1 MSRLA
6 TLVGVVALAAGCRT
20 APPAQPV
27 PPSIASEA
35 PLSELPPETIP
46 WSAARPLRWTDF
58 RAQPAVGTGAAALTT
73 TTISLRVACSG
84 DLFGFD
90 VTAVFFPGRSWVDR
104 RLFVEPGSDLWGLRH
119 EQTHFD
125 LTEMHARR
133 ARQFLSSLARPCD
146 RTPSQLSELG
156 DRFVNEAQ
164 DAQDRYDRETIHGRD
179 GTAQRRWDAQV
190 AQQLAALAAFERK

>member
-6 TLVGVVALAAGCRT
+6 ALVGVIALAVGCRT
-20 APPAQPV
+20 ARPLQPAAPP
-27 PPSIASEA
+27 IASA
-35 PLSELPPETIP
+35 PASSEPAPETIP
-46 WSAARPLRWTDF
+46 WSATRPLRWTDF
-58 RAQPAVGTGAAALTT
+58 RAQPAVGTGGAALTT

-90 VTAVFFPGRSWVDR
+90 VAAVFFSGRSWVDR
-104 RLFVEPGSDLWGLRH
+104 TLFVEPGSDLWGLRH

-133 ARQFLSSLARPCD
+133 ARQFLSELADPCE
-146 RTPSQLSELG
+146 RSAAQLSELG

-179 GTAQRRWDAQV
+179 GTAQRRWDAEV
-190 AQQLAALAAFERK
+190 AQELAALAAFAHK